1 MKVTIKE
8 VAKEANVSPATV
20 SRVLGNSKG
29 ISDKT
34 KSSVREVIK
43 KLRYRPNAMAR
54 SLINKKT
61 RILGIIV
68 PSDKRDLLSNS
79 FFMKIMKGMSLC
91 AQSRNYYITY
101 VFSEDEEAEQKY
113 INDLI
118 DSDLIDG
125 ICLLRTRSNDI
136 NIKYLK
142 EIGFPFVVI
151 GRPEKLENTLWVD
164 NDNFQAT
171 YNLTDE
177 LIRKNHKNIAF
188 LGAKE
193 SLSVTSDRIRGFKA
207 ACDLYEIPLQNKSII
222 IVKDFNEQEG
232 MKGTIKLLENNNP
245 TAIIVEDDVL
255 AFGTLKVF
263 KERNINDV
271 EVIGFNNNPL
281 GEFQTPSLS
290 SIDTSP
296 EELGYYAV
304 KSLIDFLEKCTL
316 EKSNYIIKSKL
327 IRRET
332 YK

>member
-1 MKVTIKE
+1 MKVTIKD

-20 SRVLGNSKG
+20 SRVLGNSRE

-34 KSSVREVIK
+34 KSLVREVIK
-43 KLRYRPNAMAR
+43 KLKYTPNAMAR
-54 SLINKKT
+54 SLISKKT
-61 RILGIIV
+61 RILGIII
-68 PSDKRDLLSNS
+68 PSETKDLFLNS
-79 FFMKIMKGMSLC
+79 FFMEIMQGMNLC
-91 AQSRNYYITY
+91 AQSNDYYITY
-101 VFSEDEEAEQKY
+101 VFSEDENAEQKY
-113 INDLI
+113 LVDLI
-118 DSDLIDG
+118 DSKLVDG
-125 ICLLRTRSNDI
+125 VCLLRVRLNDKC
-136 NIKYLK
+136 IKYLK
-142 EIGFPFVVI
+142 EIDFPFTVI
-151 GRPEKLENTLWVD
+151 GRPKQLENILWVD

-207 ACDLYEIPLQNKSII
+207 ACDLYGITLQDKNIT
-222 IVKDFNEQEG
+222 IVKDFNEEEG
-232 MKGTIKLLENNNP
+232 IRGTIKLLENNNP

-281 GEFQTPSLS
+281 GKFQKPQLS
-290 SIDTSP
+290 SIDTNP
-296 EELGYYAV
+296 RELGYYAV
-304 KSLIDFLEKCTL
+304 KILIDFLEKG
-316 EKSNYIIKSKL
+316 KIQQNNYIIKSKL

>member
-20 SRVLGNSKG
+20 SRVLGNSKD

-34 KSSVREVIK
+34 KSSVMEVIK
-43 KLRYRPNAMAR
+43 KLQYRPNAMAR

-68 PSDKRDLLSNS
+68 PSDIRDLFSNS

-101 VFSEDEEAEQKY
+101 VFSEDEDAEQKY

-118 DSDLIDG
+118 DSNLIDG
-125 ICLLRTRSNDI
+125 VCLLRARSNDI

-151 GRPEKLENTLWVD
+151 GRPEELENTLWVD

-222 IVKDFNEQEG
+222 IVKDFNEEEG
-232 MKGTIKLLENNNP
+232 IQGTIKLLENNNP

-271 EVIGFNNNPL
+271 AVIGFNNNPL
-281 GEFQTPSLS
+281 GEFQTPPLS
-290 SIDTSP
+290 SIDTNP
-296 EELGYYAV
+296 GELGYYAV
-304 KSLIDFLEKCTL
+304 KSLIDFLEKDTL
-316 EKSNYIIKSKL
+316 ERSNYIIKSKM
-327 IRRET
+327 IKRET

>member
-1 MKVTIKE
+1 MKVTIKD

-20 SRVLGNSKG
+20 SRVLGNSKE

-43 KLRYRPNAMAR
+43 KLKYKPNAMAR
-54 SLINKKT
+54 SLISKKT

-68 PSDKRDLLSNS
+68 PSETKDLFSNS
-79 FFMKIMKGMSLC
+79 FFMELMKGMNLC
-91 AQSRNYYITY
+91 AQSNNYYITY
-101 VFSEDEEAEQKY
+101 VFNEDDDAEPKY
-113 INDLI
+113 IEDLI
-118 DSDLIDG
+118 DSNLIDG
-125 ICLLRTRSNDI
+125 VCLLQARSNDVS
-136 NIKYLK
+136 IKYLR
-142 EIGFPFVVI
+142 EIGFPFLVI
-151 GRPEKLENTLWVD
+151 GRPEQFGNILWVD

-207 ACDLYEIPLQNKSII
+207 ACDLYGITLQDKNIT
-222 IVKDFNEQEG
+222 IVKDFNEEEG
-232 MKGTIKLLENNNP
+232 IKGTIKLLENNNP

-263 KERNINDV
+263 KERNINNI
-271 EVIGFNNNPL
+271 EVVGFNNNPL
-281 GEFQTPSLS
+281 GGFQNPPLS
-290 SIDTSP
+290 SIDTNLG
-296 EELGYYAV
+296 ELGYYAV
-304 KSLIDFLEKCTL
+304 KILIDFLEKGKI
-316 EKSNYIIKSKL
+316 ERNNYIIKSKL
-327 IRRET
+327 IKRET